1 MKLKKKDC
9 DCFLEHTNSKDNL
22 IEYEC
27 LFWNKNY
34 QKKFDENFFFFK
46 KKFLIHTNFL
56 TMVSI
61 SLFYCCEKVFA
72 HTNIWI
78 IEINSMKFH
87 YLENNIFTVI

>member
-34 QKKFDENFFFFK
+34 QKKFDENFFFLK
-46 KKFLIHTNFL
+46 KIFFNTYKFSNHGINKFILLLRKGVCPYKYMDNWDKFNE
-56 TMVSI
+56 I
-61 SLFYCCEKVFA
+61 SLPGK
-72 HTNIWI
+72 
-78 IEINSMKFH
+78 
-87 YLENNIFTVI
+87 